1 MDARCS
7 MHAAAL
13 MLSHSQG
20 SIVSTLS
27 RRHIRAAALTQPHL
41 TCTCRHIHATAC
53 KPPHSRR
60 TYATAF
66 TKPHLCCSAYTAA
79 LFHCTHAATLVPLL
93 SRCDMYATTF
103 TPPHARRSIH
113 AAHMPPH
120 SRSSTHAAALTR
132 PHCFAS
138 LALPHWCRR
147 SHAAAPRTPPHFGC
161 SINAAAQSRTHAA
174 EFTPSHLRCRLRT
187 AAFTLQLSR
196 GRFAGVDEDHL
207 KRIFQR
213 GILCTYISPRGVCNG
228 RVKNRGLGWD
238 SVQKETPS
246 GQKETPS
253 GQLLRKVGKRI

>member
-20 SIVSTLS
+20 SIVS
-27 RRHIRAAALTQPHL
+27 
-41 TCTCRHIHATAC
+41 
-53 KPPHSRR
+53 PP
-60 TYATAF
+60 
-66 TKPHLCCSAYTAA
+66 P
-79 LFHCTHAATLVPLL
+79 L
-93 SRCDMYATTF
+93 SRCDINATTF
-103 TPPHARRSIH
+103 TRPHARRSIH
-113 AAHMPPH
+113 AARMPPH